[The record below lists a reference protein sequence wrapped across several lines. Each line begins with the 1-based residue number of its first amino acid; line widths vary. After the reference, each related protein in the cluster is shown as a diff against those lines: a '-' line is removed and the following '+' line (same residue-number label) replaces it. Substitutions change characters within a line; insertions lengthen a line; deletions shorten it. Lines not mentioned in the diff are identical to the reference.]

1 VLATKGTHAD
11 TRLPMGG
18 YVRPSC
24 STRGAHVH
32 HCSNGTF
39 CITPATCLPQPH
51 QVVLSMYMV
60 RVIRKKRSSWLADV
74 LHESHAAFL
83 HMMFLGIGKVS
94 ATQWR
99 LADSID

>member
-1 VLATKGTHAD
+1 
-11 TRLPMGG
+11 
-18 YVRPSC
+18 
-24 STRGAHVH
+24 
-32 HCSNGTF
+32 
-39 CITPATCLPQPH
+39 
-51 QVVLSMYMV
+51 MYMV